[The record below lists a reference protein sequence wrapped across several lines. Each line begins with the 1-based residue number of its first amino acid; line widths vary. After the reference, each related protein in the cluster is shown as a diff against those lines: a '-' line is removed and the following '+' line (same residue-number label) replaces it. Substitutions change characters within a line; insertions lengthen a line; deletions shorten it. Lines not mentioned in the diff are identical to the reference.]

1 MNPTIPLTQHL
12 AGSISANW
20 IINRR
25 MDLAWFI
32 GGALAAYALFF
43 VHAGLGWDMVGIW
56 FLWVVLLDGPHFF
69 GTLSR
74 TFFDRQELRQRRR
87 LLVGSLAWYLVGP
100 GAVALAWGLYELGVT
115 AYQLPW
121 KLYLTFF
128 GLWAYWHIVRQHYGF
143 MRLYQ
148 KKNDDTH
155 PLDARLDS
163 ALLYGGLLLPFV
175 VFIIRH
181 ADVREQIGL
190 PEALPV
196 WPSLPEG
203 GPLAAL
209 FDGAYLAGLAWEHGV
224 VVVSAALVGTLAL
237 AFAVRQMLR
246 VRQGEKINGP
256 KILFLLAVVPL
267 HVYVCFSPA
276 VLTASLL
283 AFSAFITIFHDIQYH
298 AIVWFHHRNRY
309 HRPGVDPKRY
319 GLAPK
324 ISRNLLTYFGIAIF
338 FALVFRLLGC
348 TFAVHPGCTPFLI
361 TSDVHLFGALNGD
374 ALLKGFMLGFP
385 LQHYFIDQFI
395 WKTSKSQELRK
406 DLRLES

>member
-1 MNPTIPLTQHL
+1 MDRSLPHTSTV
-12 AGSISANW
+12 AASVSANW
-20 IINRR
+20 IISRR

-32 GGALAAYALFF
+32 GGAGAAYALFF

-56 FLWVVLLDGPHFF
+56 FLWVVVLDSPHFF

-74 TFFDRQELRQRRR
+74 TFFDKQELRQRRR
-87 LLVGSLAWYLVGP
+87 LLLGSLVWYVVGP
-100 GAVALAWGLYELGVT
+100 GMLVMAWGLYELGVA

-121 KLYLTFF
+121 KAYLVFF

-148 KKNDDTH
+148 KKNNDTRL
-155 PLDARLDS
+155 LDARLDS
-163 ALLYGGLLLPFV
+163 ALLYGGLVLPFLA
-175 VFIIRH
+175 FIIRH
-181 ADVREQIGL
+181 PDVRSEIGL
-190 PEALPV
+190 AEALPLY
-196 WPSLPEG
+196 PSLPEG
-203 GPLAAL
+203 GLLAAL
-209 FDGAYLAGLAWEHGV
+209 FDPTYLAGLAWEHWV
-224 VVVSAALVGTLAL
+224 VAVSAALIGALAL
-237 AFAVRQMLR
+237 AFVVRQVML
-246 VRQGEKINGP
+246 VRQGGTVNGP

-267 HVYVCFSPA
+267 HVYVCLSPA

-309 HRPGVDPKRY
+309 HRPGVDAKRY

-324 ISRNLLTYFGIAIF
+324 ISKNLLTYFGIAIF
-338 FALVFRLLGC
+338 FALIFRLLGC
-348 TFAVHPGCTPFLI
+348 SFAVHPGCTPFLI
-361 TSDVHLFGALNGD
+361 SSDIHLFGTLNGD

-395 WKTSKSQELRK
+395 WKTSTSKELRE
-406 DLRLES
+406 DLKLEE

>member
-1 MNPTIPLTQHL
+1 MKRSLPQQAT
-12 AGSISANW
+12 ASISANW

-56 FLWVVLLDGPHFF
+56 FLWVVLLDSPHFF

-74 TFFDRQELRQRRR
+74 TFFDKQELRQRRR
-87 LLVGSLAWYLVGP
+87 LLLGSLVWYVVGP
-100 GAVALAWGLYELGVT
+100 GALVMAWGLYELGAT

-121 KLYLTFF
+121 KIYLVFF
-128 GLWAYWHIVRQHYGF
+128 GVWAYWHIVRQHYGF

-148 KKNDDTH
+148 RKNNDTH
-155 PLDARLDS
+155 PLDARIDQ
-163 ALLYGGLLLPFV
+163 ALLYGGLLLPFL

-181 ADVREQIGL
+181 PDVRGEIGL
-190 PEALPV
+190 AEALPV
-196 WPSLPEG
+196 YPALPEG
-203 GPLAAL
+203 GRLAAL
-209 FDGAYLAGLAWEHGV
+209 FDVNYLAGLAWEHWVVILSAVVIGALVVAFGV
-224 VVVSAALVGTLAL
+224 RQAALV
-237 AFAVRQMLR
+237 RR
-246 VRQGEKINGP
+246 GETINGP

-309 HRPGVDPKRY
+309 HRPGVDAKRY

-324 ISRNLLTYFGIAIF
+324 ISKNLLTYFGIAIF
-338 FALVFRLLGC
+338 FALLFRLLGC
-348 TFAVHPGCTPFLI
+348 SFAVHPGCTPFLI
-361 TSDVHLFGALNGD
+361 SSDIHLFGTLHGD
-374 ALLKGFMLGFP
+374 AVLKAFMLGFP

-395 WKTSKSQELRK
+395 WKTSASKELRK
-406 DLRLES
+406 DLNLDS

>member
-1 MNPTIPLTQHL
+1 MDRSIPQQIT
-12 AGSISANW
+12 ASISANW

-43 VHAGLGWDMVGIW
+43 VYAGLGWDMVGIW

-69 GTLSR
+69 GTISR

-87 LLVGSLAWYLVGP
+87 LLLGSLVWYVVGP
-100 GAVALAWGLYELGVT
+100 GALVVAWGLYEGGV
-115 AYQLPW
+115 ASYQLPW
-121 KLYLTFF
+121 KIYLVFF
-128 GLWAYWHIVRQHYGF
+128 GIWAYWHIVRQHYGF

-155 PLDARLDS
+155 PLDARIDS
-163 ALLYGGLLLPFV
+163 ALLYGGLVLPFL

-181 ADVREQIGL
+181 PEVRGEIGL
-190 PEALPV
+190 TEALPLV
-196 WPSLPEG
+196 PSLPEG

-209 FDGAYLAGLAWEHGV
+209 FDVPYLAGLAWEHWV
-224 VVVSAALVGTLAL
+224 VAVSAAVIGALVV
-237 AFAVRQMLR
+237 AFVVRQVAL

-276 VLTASLL
+276 ILTASLL

-309 HRPGVDPKRY
+309 HRPGVDAKRY

-324 ISRNLLTYFGIAIF
+324 ISKNLLTYFGIAIF
-338 FALVFRLLGC
+338 FALIFRLLGC
-348 TFAVHPGCTPFLI
+348 SFAVHPGCTPFLI
-361 TSDVHLFGALNGD
+361 TSDIHLFGTLRGD
-374 ALLKGFMLGFP
+374 AVLKALMLGFP

-395 WKTSKSQELRK
+395 WKTSASKELRK
-406 DLRLES
+406 DLRLEE